1 MTKDRVLC
9 VSFDRTVSD
18 MRSDALRKAGFT
30 VTTTTKISE
39 AMELLLSGEKFDLV
53 IIGHRFSREEKRGLA
68 RMARE
73 DCSTPVLLAQ
83 VSIDSDIPAD
93 SRVYA
98 LDGTAGLL
106 KEAKLLLAKRK
117 SATL

>member
-1 MTKDRVLC
+1 MTEGRVLC

-18 MRSDALRKAGFT
+18 VRSDALRKAGYT
-30 VTTTTKISE
+30 VTTTTTVGDAIK
-39 AMELLLSGEKFDLV
+39 LLLSEEKFDLV

-73 DCSTPVLLAQ
+73 DCSTPVLLVQ
-83 VSIDSDIPAD
+83 VSMDSDIPAD